1 MNLDMI
7 HLITPALIAGFLV
20 ALTHVPL
27 GREVLSRGIVFL
39 DLAVAQV
46 AGLGAVIASAL
57 FGWTGTWAQIPAFIA
72 ALLAAL
78 IFSKLERFG
87 QTIQEACI
95 GCAFVISASLAILVF
110 AGDPH
115 AGEEM
120 SSLLAGQILWVQW
133 PALLV
138 TGLLY
143 ALIAAI
149 LLLRPDIAR
158 RYFYVLFALSITLSV
173 QLVGVYL
180 VFASLILPA
189 LASFRLDGRHG
200 LVTGYCVAIVAVTG
214 GLVASV
220 MTDLPSGPMLV
231 CAYMAAALAFYG
243 VKIYG
248 QKNRAKA
255 P

>member
-1 MNLDMI
+1 MHSPFTFDMLNL
-7 HLITPALIAGFLV
+7 LAPALAAGYLV

-57 FGWTGTWAQIPAFIA
+57 FGWSGPMAQIPAFIA

-95 GCAFVISASLAILVF
+95 GCAFVLAASLAILVF

-133 PALLV
+133 PSLIVTGIVYAAITALLF
-138 TGLLY
+138 
-143 ALIAAI
+143 
-149 LLLRPDIAR
+149 LRPEIAR

-189 LASFRLDGRHG
+189 LGSNRLSGQKG
-200 LVTGYCVAIVAVTG
+200 LVRGYLIAAIAVTG
-214 GLVASV
+214 GLILSV
-220 MTDLPSGPMLV
+220 LTDLPSGPVLV
-231 CAYMAAALAFYG
+231 CAYALSAVCVSLPYI
-243 VKIYG
+243 VK
-248 QKNRAKA
+248 RRL
-255 P
+255 

>member
-1 MNLDMI
+1 MNLDML
-7 HLITPALIAGFLV
+7 HLIAPALVAGFLV

-46 AGLGAVIASAL
+46 AGLGAIIASAL
-57 FGWTGTWAQIPAFIA
+57 FGWTGTWAQVPAFIA

-95 GCAFVISASLAILVF
+95 GCAFVLAASLAILVF

-133 PALLV
+133 PALIA
-138 TGLLY
+138 TG
-143 ALIAAI
+143 IAYTAITAI
-149 LLLRPDIAR
+149 LLLSPVIAR

-189 LASFRLDGRHG
+189 LASYGLNGRRG
-200 LVTGYCVAIVAVTG
+200 LLQGYGVAVLAVAG
-214 GLVASV
+214 GLVVSV
-220 MTDLPSGPMLV
+220 VSDLPSGPVIV
-231 CAYMAAALAFYG
+231 CTYMCVAVAACLMT
-243 VKIYG
+243 K
-248 QKNRAKA
+248 KA
-255 P
+255 